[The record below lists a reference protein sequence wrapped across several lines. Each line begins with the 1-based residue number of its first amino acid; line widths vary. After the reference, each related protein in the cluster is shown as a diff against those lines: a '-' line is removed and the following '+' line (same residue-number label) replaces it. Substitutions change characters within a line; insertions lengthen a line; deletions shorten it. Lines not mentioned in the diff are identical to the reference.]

1 MLEQL
6 LLPVH
11 VKKHLCLT
19 LRCAVVIPAVVFFW
33 LLEAAPNGGDA
44 CAMRLACREGVTMGF
59 TSGLQNTRD
68 AAMFSPIPAATG
80 DPGQK
85 FPGQLVAAYS
95 GLFFILIIIAGA
107 GIAIMIYWRR
117 KSNTFNA
124 LKDDTQL
131 RSLIV
136 LKKYEHLF
144 KYARNI
150 ILICGP
156 NGNIISAN
164 DQAMKAYGYTA
175 GELFR
180 QSFSSLMAPAFRSE
194 ASELSRFKNEG
205 DGGVYEA
212 VHCRKDGSMFS
223 VEVSIQVFEIQGVTF
238 YQAFIRDIT
247 EQKDAE
253 RKMTSANR
261 MYSVISQINQAIVR
275 VQDEDALFS
284 AVCTIAVEFGGFC
297 MTWIARADAA
307 AGLVRPVAH
316 AGSEESSGDDMA
328 SGIYEDMQCPVAT
341 AVREG
346 TYVVC
351 DDFADASRSSP
362 WCEKGRVFGCRS
374 LIALPLIKGGKR
386 IGVFVLYSY
395 ENHIFA
401 DEELDLLLVVSHD
414 ISFVLEFIEQQSA
427 RKRVEEGIRIL
438 NEKLE
443 RMVRERTAELESANN
458 ELQTFSYSVSHEL
471 RSPLRAIDGFGRL
484 IEKDYADLLD
494 AKGKRLIDIIRKST
508 RQMDQLINDLLD
520 FSRLGKKELTQT
532 EIDMHELALS
542 SLDQIQKENSGR
554 RVESIIRD
562 LPAARGDMS
571 MMRQV
576 FINLLANAYKFTRKS
591 GDPRIRIGSYAEGD
605 ETVYFVRDNG
615 AGFDMKYAHKLF
627 GVFSRL
633 HSDDQFE
640 GTGIGL
646 ALVQRIINRH
656 GGRVWA
662 EGAENKGATIYF
674 SLPRREGTL

>member
-1 MLEQL
+1 MLEKPIV
-6 LLPVH
+6 PVH
-11 VKKHLCLT
+11 VRKHLRLAI
-19 LRCAVVIPAVVFFW
+19 RCSIVLPAVVFFW
-33 LLEAAPNGGDA
+33 LLETAPHGGDA
-44 CAMRLACREGVTMGF
+44 CAMPQAYRESETTGF
-59 TSGLQNTRD
+59 MNGLQNTQNT
-68 AAMFSPIPAATG
+68 ALSPRIPAATG
-80 DPGQK
+80 DPERK
-85 FPGQLVAAYS
+85 FPDQLAAAYS

-107 GIAIMIYWRR
+107 AIIIYWRR
-117 KSNTFNA
+117 KSKAFYA

-164 DQAMKAYGYTA
+164 DQAIKAYGYTA

-180 QSFSSLMAPAFRSE
+180 QPFSSLMAPAFRSE
-194 ASELSRFKNEG
+194 ANELSRFKNEG
-205 DGGVYEA
+205 GGGVYEA

-223 VEVSIQVFEIQGVTF
+223 VEVSIQLFEIQGVTF

-247 EQKDAE
+247 EQKEAE
-253 RKMTSANR
+253 RKMASANR

-275 VQDEDALFS
+275 VQDEEALFS

-316 AGSEESSGDDMA
+316 AGSEESSGGDMA
-328 SGIYEDMQCPVAT
+328 GGIYDDMQCPVAT

-362 WCEKGRVFGCRS
+362 WCEKGRAFGCRS
-374 LIALPLIKGGKR
+374 LIALPLIKGGNR

-395 ENHIFA
+395 ENNVFA

-414 ISFVLEFIEQQSA
+414 ISFALEFIEQQSA

-443 RMVRERTAELESANN
+443 RMVCERTAELEAANK

-484 IEKDYADLLD
+484 LEKDYDGLLD

-520 FSRLGKKELTQT
+520 FSRLGRKELTQT
-532 EIDMHELALS
+532 AIDMHELALS
-542 SLDQIQKENSGR
+542 ALDQIQKENSGR
-554 RVESIIRD
+554 RVETIIED

-571 MMRQV
+571 MLRQV
-576 FINLLANAYKFTRKS
+576 FINLLANAYKFTRAS
-591 GDPRIRIGSYAEGD
+591 GEPRMRIGAYAEGD
-605 ETVYFVRDNG
+605 ETVYFVHDNG

-674 SLPRREGTL
+674 SLPRREGAL